1 MTRRTP
7 PSHSSRFADRLRKI
21 SDAPQADS
29 DYGSGEPPAARTDRK
44 PTFRA
49 ATLTF
54 ITGDRIDV
62 VVKNLNATGA
72 RVEFISNVR
81 LPDRV
86 MLSEPTARLQV
97 WAYVTWQEPG
107 AAGLEFVIT

>member
-1 MTRRTP
+1 MIRKTRP
-7 PSHSSRFADRLRKI
+7 DASNLFADRLRKI
-21 SDAPQADS
+21 ADTPQADT
-29 DYGSGEPPAARTDRK
+29 DYGVVGPPATRAERK
-44 PTFRA
+44 PAFRA

-62 VVKNLNATGA
+62 VVKNLSATGA
-72 RVEFISNVR
+72 RVEFMCNVP

-86 MLSEPTARLQV
+86 LLSEPTACLQV